1 MDTNQRIVTAK
12 AAAITIVETL
22 TVADRFAVVS
32 FSSEASQAGGYT
44 GLIRATNENK
54 NQMIEAIKR
63 LEPQGG
69 TNFYNAFGKA
79 FDALESTIRNEATS
93 GCNIAILF
101 MTDGM
106 ISEGPEAHEVINLV
120 NERTEQLESSFSR
133 KITIFTFSLGYE
145 ADHSVTKTIA
155 CSTGGIWTPV
165 NDSYG
170 DLVSAMSSYY
180 KIFALGLSEGGNED
194 FVAWVEP
201 YADYTTGMMMTT
213 VSVPV
218 YDQSVNPHL
227 FLGVVA
233 SDSEMAAIEQV
244 TGEEATSSTMLKRF
258 VERSTAHCPKIELSE
273 CEIDALRF
281 LGSGK
286 IATCG
291 VCNSTSYAGI
301 VPETCSF
308 QSDLPNKIWDNSES
322 K

>member
-1 MDTNQRIVTAK
+1 MNTNQRIVTAK

-22 TVADRFAVVS
+22 MVADRFAVIS
-32 FSSEASQAGGYT
+32 FSSEASLAGGYT
-44 GLIRATNENK
+44 GLIRATNKNK
-54 NQMIEAIKR
+54 NQMIGAIKR

-106 ISEGPEAHEVINLV
+106 ISDGPEAHVVINLV

-133 KITIFTFSLGYE
+133 KITIFTFSLGNE
-145 ADHSVTKTIA
+145 ADHTITKTIA
-155 CSTGGIWTPV
+155 CSTGGNWTPV
-165 NDSYG
+165 IDSYG

-180 KIFALGLSEGGNED
+180 KMFALGFSKGGNKD

-213 VSVPV
+213 VSMPV

-258 VERSTAHCPKIELSE
+258 VEQSTAHCPKIELSE
-273 CEIDALRF
+273 CELDALQF

-308 QSDLPNKIWDNSES
+308 QSDLPNKIWVNSES